1 MRSSSIWVPM
11 FIAGAGAAAVTALV
25 VTQRQSRFSARAEG
39 ARSDPAS
46 HRRTDE
52 SAAEAV
58 LAEVR
63 NEFPTLDF
71 DPDPET
77 ARGLGE
83 PLPPSV
89 PERGEAY
96 DAVNADDLGAEWLTR
111 ATESLPVNRA
121 ARSGGEFDE
130 LTTLDLL
137 DEDPVSLPVVEVE
150 VEPESST
157 DATGLVESE
166 AVLADRNARALEAP
180 LERPRPPPHV
190 FDTAD
195 LLQNDDAPSDSGRRG

>member
-1 MRSSSIWVPM
+1 M
-11 FIAGAGAAAVTALV
+11 
-25 VTQRQSRFSARAEG
+25 
-39 ARSDPAS
+39 
-46 HRRTDE
+46 
-52 SAAEAV
+52 
-58 LAEVR
+58 LAEER

-83 PLPPSV
+83 ALPPSV

-111 ATESLPVNRA
+111 ATESLPVNRS

-137 DEDPVSLPVVEVE
+137 DEDPVSLPVVEIE
-150 VEPESST
+150 TEPSS

-166 AVLADRNARALEAP
+166 AVLADRSARALEAS
-180 LERPRPPPHV
+180 LEPPRAPPHV
-190 FDTAD
+190 FDIAE
-195 LLQNDDAPSDSGRRG
+195 LLNEDGPSDSGRRG